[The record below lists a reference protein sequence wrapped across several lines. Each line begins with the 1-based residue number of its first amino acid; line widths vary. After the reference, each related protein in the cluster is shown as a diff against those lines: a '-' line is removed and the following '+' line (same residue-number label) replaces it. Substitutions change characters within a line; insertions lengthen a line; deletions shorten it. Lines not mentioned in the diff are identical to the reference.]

1 MRLMHTK
8 LPDFIKKVKQA
19 ATKSRPEMTLEITG
33 IENIKTAKAQ
43 SLRTGRIESA
53 IEELAQAEG
62 VEGIQLI
69 LRPRLPEVMYTVVI
83 KGVDRDGKG
92 KAAIVETI
100 DFLVPTE
107 DEDFFDC
114 ETVIDRRPMMSVYNK
129 L

>member
-62 VEGIQLI
+62 VDIAKVV
-69 LRPRLPEVMYTVVI
+69 LRGPA
-83 KGVDRDGKG
+83 KD
-92 KAAIVETI
+92 AFA
-100 DFLVPTE
+100 PTTE
-107 DEDFFDC
+107 AEPSSP
-114 ETVIDRRPMMSVYNK
+114 TG